1 MGLSPFVVRVRAG
14 AEATTSPRLACI
26 ICEDDISYID
36 LFGVNVNIP
45 YIKLGDGMEDRD
57 LTSEHVRAARALLRW
72 EQKRLAEE
80 SGISLPTIGRLEM
93 QPGVLSAYADT
104 TSAIKAALER
114 AGIVFLNDG
123 SPGVQLKKKRVR
135 IVADSGN
142 PKGHI
147 TDPEEADRID

>member
-1 MGLSPFVVRVRAG
+1 MVEVRAG
-14 AEATTSPRLACI
+14 AEVRASPRLACI
-26 ICEDDISYID
+26 VCEDDICYID
-36 LFGVNVNIP
+36 LFEVNVNIP
-45 YIKLGDGMEDRD
+45 YIKLGGGMEDRD

-72 EQKRLAEE
+72 EQRRLAEE

-123 SPGVQLKKKRVR
+123 SPGVQLKKKRILR
-135 IVADSGN
+135 
-142 PKGHI
+142 
-147 TDPEEADRID
+147 

>member
-1 MGLSPFVVRVRAG
+1 
-14 AEATTSPRLACI
+14 
-26 ICEDDISYID
+26 
-36 LFGVNVNIP
+36 
-45 YIKLGDGMEDRD
+45 MEDRE

-72 EQKRLAEE
+72 EQRRLAEE

-104 TSAIKAALER
+104 RSAIKAALER

-123 SPGVQLKKKRVR
+123 SPGVQLKKKRIR

-147 TDPEEADRID
+147 TDPDEADRLD

>member
-1 MGLSPFVVRVRAG
+1 MIYLIL
-14 AEATTSPRLACI
+14 TYL
-26 ICEDDISYID
+26 
-36 LFGVNVNIP
+36 GVNVNIP
-45 YIKLGDGMEDRD
+45 YIELGSGMEDRD

-72 EQKRLAEE
+72 EQRRLAEE

-104 TSAIKAALER
+104 TYAIKAALER

-142 PKGHI
+142 PNGHI